1 MTIIT
6 QKAINEISYRIIGC
20 AIEVHKH
27 LGPGL
32 LESVYRNCLKDEIS
46 RDGWKVES
54 NVAVP
59 IHYKGRDLAEPL
71 RLDLIVED
79 LIILELKVA
88 EMLHPVYTA
97 QLLSYLKLANKPKGL
112 LINFFTDNISKSVV
126 SLVTETFRA
135 YPKE

>member
-6 QKAINEISYRIIGC
+6 QKYINEISYRIIGC
-20 AIEVHKH
+20 AIEVHKQ

-32 LESVYRNCLKDEIS
+32 LESIYHICLKDEIS
-46 RDGWKVES
+46 RDGLIVES
-54 NVAVP
+54 QIAVP
-59 IHYKGRDLAEPL
+59 VHYKGRDLSEPL
-71 RLDLIVED
+71 RLDLLVED

-88 EMLHPVYTA
+88 ETLHPVYTA

-112 LINFFTDNISKSVV
+112 LINFHTDNISKNII
-126 SLVTETFRA
+126 SLVTEVFRD

>member
-6 QKAINEISYRIIGC
+6 QKTINEISYRIIGC

-59 IHYKGRDLAEPL
+59 IHYKGHNLAEPL
-71 RLDLIVED
+71 RLDLIVEE

-88 EMLHPVYTA
+88 ETLHPVYTA

-126 SLVTETFRA
+126 SLVTETFRN